1 MKRITSKLIA
11 VMLVVCMIFP
21 IVPIWAFA
29 GSVSTASAADT
40 VTFKLEKVSETV
52 SSVTVKLVLSVGKTL
67 CFDAVIGTGDSLT
80 CSAIDYSS

>member
-40 VTFKLEKVSETV
+40 VTFKLEKVSEDKDH
-52 SSVTVKLVLSVGKTL
+52 VTVKLVLAEGKR
-67 CFDAVIGTGDSLT
+67 FALT
-80 CSAIDYSS
+80 MLLKHPKH